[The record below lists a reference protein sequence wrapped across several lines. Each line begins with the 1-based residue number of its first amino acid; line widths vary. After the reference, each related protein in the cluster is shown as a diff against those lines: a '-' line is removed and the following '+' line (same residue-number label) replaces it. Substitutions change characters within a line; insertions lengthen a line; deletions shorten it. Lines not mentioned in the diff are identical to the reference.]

1 MTMSNVARVPAEFP
15 QQKDP
20 IADSGTHR
28 LEQRPDQG
36 PMSQQDA
43 ADCHG
48 HEMHPQK
55 LVRLVGCHESNA
67 AHHPAALRLH

>member
-1 MTMSNVARVPAEFP
+1 MITSNLSRVPSEVH

-20 IADSGTHR
+20 SADGCA
-28 LEQRPDQG
+28 QG

-48 HEMHPQK
+48 HDMHPQK
-55 LVRLVGCHESNA
+55 FVRLVGCHEANA
-67 AHHPAALRLH
+67 AGHQASYRLH